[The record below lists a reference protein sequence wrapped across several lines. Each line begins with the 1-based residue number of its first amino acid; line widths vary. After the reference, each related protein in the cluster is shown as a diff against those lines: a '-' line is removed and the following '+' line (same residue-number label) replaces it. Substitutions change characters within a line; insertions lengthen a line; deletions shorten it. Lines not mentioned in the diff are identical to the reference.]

1 MGWWIRTAIST
12 RMTTTI
18 IKFKLRRKV
27 KETVDLV
34 QLFATGKVMK
44 MLKLKLVH
52 IVTTK
57 TITTTTIFI
66 TMNMSSKLIVTIL
79 RQTLWRIS
87 SLFKLLNRLG
97 CREIPP
103 KINHTLITKGPF
115 NQLTANFNKMRIG
128 PISIKYR
135 NLSLLVSLPL

>member
-12 RMTTTI
+12 RMTKTI

-87 SLFKLLNRLG
+87 SLFKLLNRLE

-115 NQLTANFNKMRIG
+115 NQLIANFNKMRIG